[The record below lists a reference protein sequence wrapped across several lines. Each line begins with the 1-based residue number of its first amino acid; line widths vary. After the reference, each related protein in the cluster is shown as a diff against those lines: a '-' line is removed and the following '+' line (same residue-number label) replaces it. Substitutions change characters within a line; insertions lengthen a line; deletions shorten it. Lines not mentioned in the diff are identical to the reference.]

1 MSEGNG
7 SKGCIVAIV
16 WLVLLAILGGAVWF
30 FYTKPKSEQLNQAT
44 GSSSQYTHELSIA
57 ADLFSGYAVLRSAQ
71 MRDNLKS
78 EGIRLTTVD
87 DGADYGARLE
97 ALEDGDVQMAV
108 YTIDSLLMAGA
119 KAGGFPASIVM
130 VIDETKGADAVLAY
144 KSAVASLQDLD
155 DPKARFVLTPS
166 SPSEFLARVVKSH
179 FKLPNLS
186 GDWMIEAD
194 GAADVLQKMKDADRS
209 DKTAYVMWEPQV
221 SQAKKLSGVE
231 VILDSSKIKGL
242 IVDVLVAR
250 REYLRDHPD
259 KVRAVVEAYS
269 RAAHH
274 YRSQTG
280 GLAKLVKSDDPN
292 LSDTEA
298 KSLVAGIQW
307 KNTLENYAH
316 FGLVRG
322 ASAGDLL
329 SLEDM
334 IANVT
339 DVLIKTGAL
348 ESDPLGGR
356 HSSLYFDQ
364 ILTDMKA
371 DNFHPSNR
379 MNLIE
384 GLGQGTGDLQ
394 GVRTNANLGA
404 LSDEQWKT
412 LQSVG
417 DLDVP
422 SIGFRRGSA
431 AISLSGEHELKRL
444 KKMLDSFPSFYLRV
458 VGQARAVGDPEANRR
473 LARSRAESVVS
484 FLNTEG
490 VNADRIRTEA
500 APAASRSGSA
510 QSVRFEL
517 GQVPY

>member
-7 SKGCIVAIV
+7 SKGCIIAVV
-16 WLVLLAILGGAVWF
+16 WLFLLAILGGAVWF
-30 FYTKPKSEQLNQAT
+30 FYTKPKDDQLNQVT
-44 GSSSQYTHELSIA
+44 GSSSQYKHEVTIA
-57 ADLFSGYAVLRSAQ
+57 ADLFSGYAVLRSSQ
-71 MRDNLKS
+71 MRDNLKPK
-78 EGIRLTTVD
+78 GIRLTVVD
-87 DGADYGARLE
+87 DGADYAARLE
-97 ALEDGDVQMAV
+97 ALEDGEVQMAV

-155 DPKARFVLTPS
+155 DPDARFVLTPS

-179 FKLPNLS
+179 FNLPNLS

-194 GAADVLQKMKDADRS
+194 GAADVLKQMKVADRS
-209 DKTAYVMWEPQV
+209 DKTAYVLWEPQV
-221 SQAKKLSGVE
+221 SQAKQLPGVE

-259 KVRAVVEAYS
+259 EVRAVVEAYS

-274 YRSQTG
+274 YRNQAG
-280 GLAKLVKSDDPN
+280 GLAKLVKSDDPS
-292 LSDTEA
+292 LSDNDA

-307 KNTLENYAH
+307 KNTLENYTY

-322 ASAGDLL
+322 AAAGDLL

-334 IANVT
+334 IANIT
-339 DVLIKTGAL
+339 DILIKTGAL
-348 ESDPLGGR
+348 ASDPLDGR

-364 ILTDMKA
+364 ILTGMKG
-371 DNFHPSNR
+371 DNFHPANR

-384 GLGQGTGDLQ
+384 GLGQGTVDLQ
-394 GVRTNANLGA
+394 GVRTNVHLGA
-404 LSDEQWKT
+404 LSDDQWNT
-412 LQSVG
+412 LRAVG
-417 DLDVP
+417 DLNVP

-431 AISLSGEHELKRL
+431 AISLSSEHELKRL

-473 LARSRAESVVS
+473 LAKSRADSVVT
-484 FLNTEG
+484 FLKGEG
-490 VNADRIRTEA
+490 VRANRIRTEA
-500 APAASRSGSA
+500 TATASRSGSA

>member
-1 MSEGNG
+1 MSEENG
-7 SKGCIVAIV
+7 SKGCLIAVV

-30 FYTKPKSEQLNQAT
+30 LYTKPKEEQLNQDT

-71 MRDNLKS
+71 MRDNLKL
-78 EGIRLTTVD
+78 EGIRLTMVD

-97 ALEDGDVQMAV
+97 ALEDGDIQMAV

-130 VIDETKGADAVLAY
+130 LIDETKGADAVLAY
-144 KSAVASLQDLD
+144 KSAVASLQELD
-155 DPKARFVLTPS
+155 NADARFVLTPS

-186 GDWMIEAD
+186 ADWMIESS
-194 GAADVLQKMKDADRS
+194 GSADVLKKMKSAKQS
-209 DKTAYVMWEPQV
+209 DKSVYVMWEPQV
-221 SQAKKLSGVE
+221 SQAKQLPGVE

-259 KVRAVVEAYS
+259 KVRTVVEAYS

-274 YRSQTG
+274 YRSQAG
-280 GLAKLVKSDDPN
+280 GFSKLVKSDDPS
-292 LSDTEA
+292 LSDAEA
-298 KSLVAGIQW
+298 KSLVNGIQW
-307 KNTLENYAH
+307 KNTLENYTH

-322 ASAGDLL
+322 VSAGDLL

-339 DVLIKTGAL
+339 DVLIKTDAL

-364 ILTDMKA
+364 ILIDMKA
-371 DNFHPSNR
+371 DNFHPANR

-384 GLGQGTGDLQ
+384 GLGQGTGGLQ
-394 GVRTNANLGA
+394 GVRTNAHLGS
-404 LSDEQWKT
+404 LSDDQWNT

-431 AISLSGEHELKRL
+431 VVSLSSEHELRRL

-473 LARSRAESVVS
+473 LAESRAESVVS
-484 FLNTEG
+484 FLMGEG
-490 VNADRIRTEA
+490 VKADRIRTEA
-500 APAASRSGSA
+500 APAASRAGSV

>member
-1 MSEGNG
+1 MSEGGG
-7 SKGCIVAIV
+7 SKGCMVAVV

-30 FYTKPKSEQLNQAT
+30 FYTKPRDEQLNQAT
-44 GSSSQYTHELSIA
+44 GSSSQYSHEVTIA

-71 MRDNLKS
+71 MRDNLKAS
-78 EGIRLTTVD
+78 GIRLTMED
-87 DGADYGARLE
+87 DKADYGARLE

-119 KAGGFPASIVM
+119 NAGGFPASIVM

-144 KSAVASLQDLD
+144 KDAVGLLQDLD
-155 DPKARFVLTPS
+155 DPDARFVLTPS

-194 GAADVLQKMKDADRS
+194 GAADVLQKLKDADRA
-209 DKTAYVMWEPQV
+209 DKTAYVLWEPQV
-221 SQAKKLSGVE
+221 SQAKQLPGVE
-231 VILDSSKIKGL
+231 VILDSSRIKGL

-274 YRSQTG
+274 YRSQPDG
-280 GLAKLVKSDDPN
+280 FAALVKSDDPS
-292 LSDTEA
+292 LSDAEA
-298 KSLVAGIQW
+298 KSLVDGIQW

-322 ASAGDLL
+322 AAAGGLP

-339 DVLIKTGAL
+339 DVLIKTGAVG
-348 ESDPLGGR
+348 SDPLGGR

-364 ILTDMKA
+364 VLTGMKA
-371 DNFHPSNR
+371 DNFHPANR
-379 MNLIE
+379 MNLID

-394 GVRTNANLGA
+394 GVRTNAHLGS
-404 LSDEQWKT
+404 LSDSQWQT

-431 AISLSGEHELKRL
+431 AISLSSEHELKRL
-444 KKMLDSFPSFYLRV
+444 KRMLDSFPTFYLRV
-458 VGQARAVGDPEANRR
+458 IGQARAVGDPEANRR
-473 LARSRAESVVS
+473 LARSRAESVVT
-484 FLNTEG
+484 FLKGEG
-490 VNADRIRTEA
+490 VGANRIRTDA
-500 APAASRSGSA
+500 APAGSRAGSA

>member
-1 MSEGNG
+1 M
-7 SKGCIVAIV
+7 VAVV

-30 FYTKPKSEQLNQAT
+30 FYTKPRDEQLNQAT
-44 GSSSQYTHELSIA
+44 GSSSQYTHEVTIA

-71 MRDNLKS
+71 MRDNLKAS
-78 EGIRLTTVD
+78 GIRLTMED
-87 DGADYGARLE
+87 DKADYGARLE

-119 KAGGFPASIVM
+119 NAGGFPASIVM

-144 KSAVASLQDLD
+144 KDAVGLLQDLD
-155 DPKARFVLTPS
+155 DPDARFVLTPS

-194 GAADVLQKMKDADRS
+194 GAADVLQKLKDADRA
-209 DKTAYVMWEPQV
+209 DKTAYVLWEPQV
-221 SQAKKLSGVE
+221 SQAKQLPGVE
-231 VILDSSKIKGL
+231 VILDSSRIKGL

-274 YRSQTG
+274 YRSQPDG
-280 GLAKLVKSDDPN
+280 FAALVKSDDPS

-298 KSLVAGIQW
+298 KSLVDGIQW

-322 ASAGDLL
+322 AAAGGLP

-339 DVLIKTGAL
+339 DVLIKTGAVG
-348 ESDPLGGR
+348 SDPLGGR

-364 ILTDMKA
+364 VLTGMKA
-371 DNFHPSNR
+371 DNFHPANR
-379 MNLIE
+379 MNLID

-394 GVRTNANLGA
+394 GVRTNAHLGS
-404 LSDEQWKT
+404 LSDSQWQT

-431 AISLSGEHELKRL
+431 AISLSSEHELKRL
-444 KKMLDSFPSFYLRV
+444 KRMLDSFPTFYLRV
-458 VGQARAVGDPEANRR
+458 IGQARAVGDPEANRR
-473 LARSRAESVVS
+473 LARSRAESVVT
-484 FLNTEG
+484 FLKGEG
-490 VNADRIRTEA
+490 VGANRIRTDA
-500 APAASRSGSA
+500 APAGSRAGSA

>member
-1 MSEGNG
+1 MSEGGG
-7 SKGCIVAIV
+7 SKGCMVAVV
-16 WLVLLAILGGAVWF
+16 WLVLLAILGGAVWL
-30 FYTKPKSEQLNQAT
+30 FYTKPRDEQLNQAT
-44 GSSSQYTHELSIA
+44 GSSSQYTHEITIA
-57 ADLFSGYAVLRSAQ
+57 ADLFSGYAVLRSEQ
-71 MRDNLKS
+71 MRDNLKAS
-78 EGIRLTTVD
+78 GIRLTMED
-87 DGADYGARLE
+87 DKADYGARLE

-119 KAGGFPASIVM
+119 NAGGFPASIVM

-144 KSAVASLQDLD
+144 KDAVGSLQALD
-155 DPKARFVLTPS
+155 DPDARFVLTPS

-194 GAADVLQKMKDADRS
+194 GAADVLQKLKDADRA
-209 DKTAYVMWEPQV
+209 DKTAYVLWEPQV
-221 SQAKKLSGVE
+221 SQAKQLPGVE
-231 VILDSSKIKGL
+231 VILDSSRIKGL

-274 YRSQTG
+274 YRSQPDG
-280 GLAKLVKSDDPN
+280 FAALVKSDDPS
-292 LSDTEA
+292 LSDAEA
-298 KSLVAGIQW
+298 KSLVDGIQW

-322 ASAGDLL
+322 AAAGDLP

-339 DVLIKTGAL
+339 DVLIKTGAVG
-348 ESDPLGGR
+348 SDPLGGR

-364 ILTDMKA
+364 VLTGMKA
-371 DNFHPSNR
+371 DNFHPANR
-379 MNLIE
+379 MNLID

-394 GVRTNANLGA
+394 GVRTNAHLGS
-404 LSDEQWKT
+404 LSDSQWQT

-431 AISLSGEHELKRL
+431 AISLSSEHELKRL
-444 KKMLDSFPSFYLRV
+444 KRMLDSFPTFYLRV
-458 VGQARAVGDPEANRR
+458 IGQARAVGDPEANRR
-473 LARSRAESVVS
+473 LARSRAESVVT
-484 FLNTEG
+484 FLKGEG
-490 VNADRIRTEA
+490 VGTNRIRTES
-500 APAASRSGSA
+500 ASAGSRAGSA

>member
-1 MSEGNG
+1 M
-7 SKGCIVAIV
+7 
-16 WLVLLAILGGAVWF
+16 
-30 FYTKPKSEQLNQAT
+30 
-44 GSSSQYTHELSIA
+44 
-57 ADLFSGYAVLRSAQ
+57 
-71 MRDNLKS
+71 
-78 EGIRLTTVD
+78 
-87 DGADYGARLE
+87 
-97 ALEDGDVQMAV
+97 
-108 YTIDSLLMAGA
+108 
-119 KAGGFPASIVM
+119 
-130 VIDETKGADAVLAY
+130 
-144 KSAVASLQDLD
+144 
-155 DPKARFVLTPS
+155 
-166 SPSEFLARVVKSH
+166 
-179 FKLPNLS
+179 
-186 GDWMIEAD
+186 
-194 GAADVLQKMKDADRS
+194 
-209 DKTAYVMWEPQV
+209 
-221 SQAKKLSGVE
+221 
-231 VILDSSKIKGL
+231 
-242 IVDVLVAR
+242 LVAR

-307 KNTLENYAH
+307 KNTLENYTH

-384 GLGQGTGDLQ
+384 GLGQGRATCRACAPIPTSGH
-394 GVRTNANLGA
+394 
-404 LSDEQWKT
+404 
-412 LQSVG
+412 
-417 DLDVP
+417 
-422 SIGFRRGSA
+422 SA
-431 AISLSGEHELKRL
+431 MTSGKR
-444 KKMLDSFPSFYLRV
+444 F
-458 VGQARAVGDPEANRR
+458 
-473 LARSRAESVVS
+473 
-484 FLNTEG
+484 
-490 VNADRIRTEA
+490 
-500 APAASRSGSA
+500 SRSATSTCRR
-510 QSVRFEL
+510 SVSGVAR
-517 GQVPY
+517 PPSRSPASMS

>member
-1 MSEGNG
+1 M
-7 SKGCIVAIV
+7 
-16 WLVLLAILGGAVWF
+16 
-30 FYTKPKSEQLNQAT
+30 
-44 GSSSQYTHELSIA
+44 
-57 ADLFSGYAVLRSAQ
+57 LFRS
-71 MRDNLKS
+71 
-78 EGIRLTTVD
+78 
-87 DGADYGARLE
+87 
-97 ALEDGDVQMAV
+97 
-108 YTIDSLLMAGA
+108 
-119 KAGGFPASIVM
+119 
-130 VIDETKGADAVLAY
+130 
-144 KSAVASLQDLD
+144 
-155 DPKARFVLTPS
+155 
-166 SPSEFLARVVKSH
+166 
-179 FKLPNLS
+179 
-186 GDWMIEAD
+186 
-194 GAADVLQKMKDADRS
+194 
-209 DKTAYVMWEPQV
+209 
-221 SQAKKLSGVE
+221 
-231 VILDSSKIKGL
+231 
-242 IVDVLVAR
+242 
-250 REYLRDHPD
+250 
-259 KVRAVVEAYS
+259 
-269 RAAHH
+269 
-274 YRSQTG
+274 
-280 GLAKLVKSDDPN
+280 
-292 LSDTEA
+292 TEA

-322 ASAGDLL
+322 ASAGDSL

-394 GVRTNANLGA
+394 GVRTNTHLGV
-404 LSDEQWKT
+404 LSDDQWKT

-484 FLNTEG
+484 FLKGEG
-490 VNADRIRTEA
+490 VNTDRVRTESA
-500 APAASRSGSA
+500 SAASRAGSA

>member
-1 MSEGNG
+1 MSEGSG
-7 SKGCIVAIV
+7 SKGCMVAVV
-16 WLVLLAILGGAVWF
+16 WLVLLAVLGGAVWF
-30 FYTKPKSEQLNQAT
+30 FYTKPRDEQLNQAT
-44 GSSSQYTHELSIA
+44 GSSSQYTHEITIA
-57 ADLFSGYAVLRSAQ
+57 ADLFSGYAVLRSEQ
-71 MRDNLKS
+71 MRDNLKAS
-78 EGIRLTTVD
+78 GIRLTMED

-144 KSAVASLQDLD
+144 KDAVGSLQALD
-155 DPKARFVLTPS
+155 DPDARFVLTPS

-194 GAADVLQKMKDADRS
+194 GAVDVLQKLKDADRT
-209 DKTAYVMWEPQV
+209 DKTAYVLWEPQV
-221 SQAKKLSGVE
+221 SQARQLPGVE
-231 VILDSSKIKGL
+231 VILDSSRIKGL

-274 YRSQTG
+274 YRSQPDG
-280 GLAKLVKSDDPN
+280 FAALVKSDDPS
-292 LSDTEA
+292 LSDAEA
-298 KSLVAGIQW
+298 KSLVNGIQW

-322 ASAGDLL
+322 AAAGGLT

-339 DVLIKTGAL
+339 DVLIKTGGVG
-348 ESDPLGGR
+348 SDPLGGR

-364 ILTDMKA
+364 VLTGMKA
-371 DNFHPSNR
+371 DNFHPGNR
-379 MNLIE
+379 MNLID

-394 GVRTNANLGA
+394 GVRTNAHLGS
-404 LSDEQWKT
+404 LSDSQWQT

-431 AISLSGEHELKRL
+431 AISLSSEHELKRL
-444 KKMLDSFPSFYLRV
+444 KRMLDSFPTFYLRV
-458 VGQARAVGDPEANRR
+458 IGQARAVGDPEANRR
-473 LARSRAESVVS
+473 LARSRAESVVT
-484 FLNTEG
+484 FLKGEG
-490 VNADRIRTEA
+490 VGANRIRTDA
-500 APAASRSGSA
+500 APAGSRAGSA

>member
-1 MSEGNG
+1 MSEGSG
-7 SKGCIVAIV
+7 SKGCIIAVV
-16 WLVLLAILGGAVWF
+16 WLVILAVIAVAVWF
-30 FYTKPKSEQLNQAT
+30 FYTKPKDEQLEEAT
-44 GSSSQYTHELSIA
+44 GSSSQYTHEVTIA

-71 MRDNLKS
+71 MRDNLKAS
-78 EGIRLTTVD
+78 GIRLTMED
-87 DGADYGARLE
+87 DKADYGARLE

-130 VIDETKGADAVLAY
+130 VIDETKGADAVLAF
-144 KSAVASLQDLD
+144 KDAVASLQDLD
-155 DPKARFVLTPS
+155 DPDARFVLTPS

-194 GAADVLQKMKDADRS
+194 GAADVLKKMKAAKQS

-221 SQAKKLSGVE
+221 SQAKKLPGVD
-231 VILDSSKIKGL
+231 VILDSSRIKGL

-274 YRSQTG
+274 YRSQPDG
-280 GLAKLVKSDDPN
+280 FIKLVKSDDPN

-322 ASAGDLL
+322 VAAGGQPN
-329 SLEDM
+329 LEDI

-339 DVLIKTGAL
+339 DVLIKTDAIG
-348 ESDPLGGR
+348 SDPLGGR

-364 ILTDMKA
+364 ILTDLKA
-371 DNFHPSNR
+371 DNFHPGNR

-394 GVRTNANLGA
+394 SVRTNANLGA
-404 LSDEQWKT
+404 ISDDQWKT

-431 AISLSGEHELKRL
+431 TISLSGEHELKRL
-444 KKMLDSFPSFYLRV
+444 KRMLDSFPTFYLRV
-458 VGQARAVGDPEANRR
+458 IGQARAVGDPDANRR
-473 LARSRAESVVS
+473 LAKSRAESVVT
-484 FLNTEG
+484 FLDGEG
-490 VNADRIRTEA
+490 VGTNRIRTEA
-500 APAASRSGSA
+500 APAESRSGSA